1 MNFLLLDPKQIGD
14 LTADELGG
22 LVAYLMRREDRQIS
36 NAKMYA
42 EWFDIELDDLGGG
55 KEFLRCYFKPMP
67 INAVYNLLTELQG
80 KSFARVR
87 LWTTSKFTPAQR
99 DTHRDVPL
107 AFEMLDIS
115 GLQSR
120 LVGSQRISSDTLLA
134 NTPNQRKANNWPRR
148 AVRMKTDSNNR
159 RPIQHGFAHNRSKTW
174 FPVRA
179 SRKIDWSDVLVFS
192 CLLVAIIW
200 IIVLIILGLPR

>member
-22 LVAYLMRREDRQIS
+22 LVAYLMRREDRQIFS
-36 NAKMYA
+36 AKMYA

-99 DTHRDVPL
+99 DAHRDVPF

-120 LVGSQRISSDTLLA
+120 LVGAQRIS
-134 NTPNQRKANNWPRR
+134 PNRIKANNWPRWTVTTTAHPNKR
-148 AVRMKTDSNNR
+148 KPGDVRVN
-159 RPIQHGFAHNRSKTW
+159 
-174 FPVRA
+174 
-179 SRKIDWSDVLVFS
+179 WSDILVFGS
-192 CLLVAIIW
+192 LMIAIIW